1 MKDIIYILNNN
12 NISFPEPRFAP
23 KDSPLAIGG
32 DLSVKRLINAY
43 KNGIFPWY
51 DNKSPILWW
60 SPDPRFVLFVD
71 NLHISKSLSKLLKK
85 RYFDLTVDNS
95 FKEVITNCANIKRG
109 NDHGTW
115 ITKEMIDAYIK
126 MHEMGYAHSIE
137 ARKDNKLVGGFYGV
151 SLGSIFFGE
160 SMFHIES
167 NASKYA
173 FASFV
178 LALKE
183 KTNIDIIDCQVYTYY
198 LESFGAKFIKRNQYL
213 DILKD
218 RIIKESKIK
227 DWKLLL

>member
-1 MKDIIYILNNN
+1 MKNIIYILNKE
-12 NISFPEPRFAP
+12 NILFPDPRSAP

-32 DLSVKRLINAY
+32 DLSIKRLINAY

-95 FKEVITNCANIKRG
+95 FEEVITNCAKIKRR
-109 NDHGTW
+109 NEHGTW
-115 ITKEMIDAYIK
+115 ITEEMITAYIK

-160 SMFHIES
+160 SMFHTES

-183 KTNIDIIDCQVYTYY
+183 KSNIDIIDCQVYTDY
-198 LESFGAKFIKRNQYL
+198 LESFGAKFITRNQYL

-218 RIIKESKIK
+218 RINKESKIS